1 MTNAKDGIEVS
12 FQEEM
17 LKSGMAYYRKSAS
30 ICPNHL
36 AFKNAQNLAIAS
48 FLDPN
53 LTIKEMEKIKSG
65 ITGNCKH

>member
-1 MTNAKDGIEVS
+1 MVLTNQTDEEIVHFAFSYGADDYLLKTTEIEVV
-12 FQEEM
+12 
-17 LKSGMAYYRKSAS
+17 Y
-30 ICPNHL
+30 
-36 AFKNAQNLAIAS
+36 LAIKRAYFNES